1 MSTAEAP
8 VVADL
13 EFALDQLDTLGEID
27 GSDKKVTRQDTKMG
41 AKRCL
46 Q

>member
-1 MSTAEAP
+1 MSAEAP
-8 VVADL
+8 VADL
-13 EFALDQLDTLGEID
+13 EFALGYQWEID
-27 GSDKKVTRQDTKMG
+27 GSDKKVTRQDTKTG